1 MMPISDSMLATW
13 LMMSFVRVSRIV
25 NSYSSDLMELIIS
38 TNAST
43 ANM

>member
-1 MMPISDSMLATW
+1 MMPISESMFATW
-13 LMMSFVRVSRIV
+13 LMMSFVRVSRMV
-25 NSYSSDLMELIIS
+25 NSYSSDLVESIIS

>member
-1 MMPISDSMLATW
+1 MPISDCRFATW
-13 LMMSFVRVSRIV
+13 LMMSRVRVSRIV
-25 NSYSSDLMELIIS
+25 NSYSSDCVALIIS

>member
-1 MMPISDSMLATW
+1 MSERMFATW
-13 LMMSFVRVSRIV
+13 LMMSRVCVSRIV
-25 NSYSSDLMELIIS
+25 NSYSSERNELIIF

>member
-1 MMPISDSMLATW
+1 MMPISDCMLATW
-13 LMMSFVRVSRIV
+13 LMMSRVRVSRMV